1 VQNQDL
7 IALRDKVKLCLPQ
20 YLQSLGIN
28 SNKSFRCLD
37 PSHKDD
43 HPSMGVVKNNGSYLH
58 CFSCGANLDIFD
70 VASIKENKP
79 TSGPDWV
86 KGNLFYLAEKFG
98 IPIGDFSASKEESID
113 LEKLRAYAH
122 ASQIIRQS
130 KKSELISNKIKAYGW
145 GIDLADKLNIG
156 TVESYDSYINKMTT
170 FYKHP
175 IQFLKD
181 CDLDNKG
188 IFQPTSLIYTIKDE
202 HGSPVAFAARDLL
215 YEQKKLD
222 YDTKK
227 AKDPDCDVW
236 RPSKYINSASKSGI
250 FHKSKTLYLFN
261 QIKPR
266 TDAILIVEGQAD
278 AVTCN
283 AGGINNVA
291 GICSTAFTKDHLK
304 LILDYGIKHII
315 FLLDSDDAG
324 QKATDKFINLAEQCR
339 QESEL
344 YDLRIEAIVLPT
356 GQDPDSYIRSFGNNK
371 LGVQNLRQLPRID
384 SFTWQINKALEFGED
399 PITLCNR
406 VLPIIAKE
414 PNNIIREQRA
424 SQLSDATKIDKAFV
438 YRELLKIIDAQTIKT
453 DAERAGIIKEIAS
466 SLGKALKQF
475 TLLFPNDTI

>member
-1 VQNQDL
+1 VVNNQL
-7 IALRDKVKLCLPQ
+7 CILKENVKTYLPR
-20 YLQSLGIN
+20 YLQQLGIN
-28 SNKSFRCLD
+28 PNKQFRCLD
-37 PSHKDD
+37 PSHVDG

-86 KGNLFYLAEKFG
+86 KGNLFYLADKFS
-98 IPIGDFSASKEESID
+98 IEVPNLATSKEDSLE
-113 LEKLRAYAH
+113 LEKLRAYSH
-122 ASQIIRQS
+122 AAQIVRQS
-130 KKSELISNKIKAYGW
+130 TRSEVVINKIKDYGW
-145 GIDLADKLNIG
+145 GTDLCDKLSIG
-156 TVESYDSYINKMTT
+156 TVESYDAYITKMTT
-170 FYKHP
+170 FYKYQL
-175 IQFLKD
+175 QFLKD

-188 IFQPTSLIYTIKDE
+188 IFQATNLIYTIKDE

-222 YDTKK
+222 YDAKK
-227 AKDPDCDVW
+227 AKDPESDVW
-236 RPSKYINSASKSGI
+236 RPSKYINSNSKSGI
-250 FHKSKTLYLFN
+250 FHKSKTLYLFY
-261 QIKPR
+261 QIKPK

-283 AGGINNVA
+283 SGGIHNVA

-304 LILDYGIKHII
+304 MILDYGIKHII

-339 QESEL
+339 TESEL
-344 YDLRIEAIVLPT
+344 YDLRVEAIVLPE

-371 LGVQNLRQLPRID
+371 LGVQNLRKLLRID
-384 SFTWQINKALEFGED
+384 SFSWQITKALEFGED

-414 PNNIIREQRA
+414 PNNIFREHRA
-424 SQLSDATKIDKAFV
+424 SQLSDATKIEKAFV
-438 YRELLKIIDAQTIKT
+438 YRELLKLIESQTIKT
-453 DAERAGIIKEIAS
+453 EAERASTIKEIAS